1 IHPFNECIISPLI
14 HQKLPDIRDEG
25 LHLEPVPFS
34 HDITAGTGQ
43 GGLLSNGTG
52 AGLGG
57 LFIMLIPPEHGG

>member
-1 IHPFNECIISPLI
+1 M
-14 HQKLPDIRDEG
+14 
-25 LHLEPVPFS
+25 PFS

-57 LFIMLIPPEHGG
+57 LFIMLIPPEHGGGPVKRARMNP